1 MVLSIQ
7 YIVLSSVKLEI
18 SDFSTK
24 KKISLINILNNS
36 GPNREPCG
44 IAQEISDHLLYEK
57 PTLGLCFLKLRQS
70 NRKLR
75 LPRSNTYASN
85 FAINKSCKK
94 QSYSLDKSIKIVLA

>member
-36 GPNREPCG
+36 GPNIEPWG
-44 IAQEISDHLLYEK
+44 IPRQISDHLLHEE
-57 PTLGLCFLKLRQS
+57 PTLVLCFLKLR
-70 NRKLR
+70 
-75 LPRSNTYASN
+75 
-85 FAINKSCKK
+85 
-94 QSYSLDKSIKIVLA
+94 